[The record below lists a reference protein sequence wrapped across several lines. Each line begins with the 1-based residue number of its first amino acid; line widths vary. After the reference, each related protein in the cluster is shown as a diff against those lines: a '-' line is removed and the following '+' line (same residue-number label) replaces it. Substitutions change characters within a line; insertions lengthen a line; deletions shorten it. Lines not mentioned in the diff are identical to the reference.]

1 MQARRNPM
9 KLSLHQME
17 GNNSKNLSNDYQND
31 LLEVLNVQKNEGNQ
45 HFSLSL
51 LYPYMPPIFD

>member
-1 MQARRNPM
+1 L

-17 GNNSKNLSNDYQND
+17 GNSTKNLCNDYQND
-31 LLEVLNVQKNEGNQ
+31 LLEVLNVQKIEGNQ